1 MDIIRGHVVR
11 PYSWPYMAAIQ
22 INNVTVCGGAL
33 VEKQWVLTA
42 AHCE

>member
-1 MDIIRGHVVR
+1 MDIIGGHVH
-11 PYSWPYMAAIQ
+11 PHSWPYMAAIQ
-22 INNVTVCGGAL
+22 RKNLTKCGGAL